1 MAKVYS
7 LPDADKYQLKSEDY
21 HSNWAEKFAAMEKLE
36 EQLEKDPFALYGSYM
51 DQPDKDGVVGTIL
64 RFGVAD
70 GRASYLVMRKKP
82 LTLCFIPSPDGYQA
96 DECTL
101 RGVNLTYVKQCAKN
115 KKLFGW

>member
-1 MAKVYS
+1 MAKVYL
-7 LPDADKYQLKSEDY
+7 LPDADNYKVDY
-21 HSNWAEKFAAMEKLE
+21 YNGDWQEQVSKLDE
-36 EQLEKDPFALYGSYM
+36 LDEQLRKDPFALYGKYM

-70 GRASYLVMRKKP
+70 GYASYLVMRKKP

-115 KKLFGW
+115 VKLFGW